1 MLRLVFSAA
10 VGALIGGAVAALV
23 GPPGAGVWVLAIA
36 VPIGILSVV
45 FTRLG
50 ASGLASTSVS
60 QDDLT
65 RARTED
71 RLGVARIEAVRQ
83 TGTQINDQP
92 VCEIDVTVQPRRGA
106 AYATTLR
113 SIVPLVE
120 LASVRPGPAALR
132 PVAILIE
139 GGPEFGFIDG
149 EVSPEEIAGLI
160 VPPQGSVPTLAWPKA
175 QRVVNGARR
184 GPLLGVGPR
193 GRVLRGILFT
203 VVALAVAVAVVAP
216 YSRAVVMTAQAAQD
230 GRIGVDLRRPDE
242 LAVAVQALEDEIG
255 HDNVSSVLIRS
266 DFIRVEAPLTPGD
279 TETDVWMYRGGVVDH
294 EGAAPSQPDL
304 AAEQFS
310 WIDIALSKVWTLM
323 ERASAESGIPVG
335 DASAVVSRGTD
346 GDIDSETFGE
356 SVEAPEMFISLR
368 TDYKN
373 VSFRVNADGSGDLV
387 SQ

>member
-1 MLRLVFSAA
+1 MLRLIFSAA
-10 VGALIGGAVAALV
+10 VGALVGGAIAALV
-23 GPPGAGVWVLAIA
+23 GPPGAGIWILAIA
-36 VPIGILSVV
+36 LPVGILSLV
-45 FTRLG
+45 FIRLG

-65 RARTED
+65 RARAED

-120 LASVRPGPAALR
+120 LGALRPGAIR

-149 EVSPEEIAGLI
+149 EVSPEEVAGLT

-184 GPLLGVGPR
+184 GPLLGIGPR
-193 GRVLRGILFT
+193 GRVLRGILFV
-203 VVALAVAVAVVAP
+203 VVALAVAAAVVAP
-216 YSRAVVMTAQAAQD
+216 YSRAVVMTVQAAQE

-255 HDNVSSVLIRS
+255 HDEVSSVLIRS
-266 DFIRVEAPLTPGD
+266 DFIRVEAPLTPGK

-304 AAEQFS
+304 ASEQFS
-310 WIDIALSKVWTLM
+310 WKDIALSKVWALM
-323 ERASAESGIPVG
+323 GKVSAESGIAIG
-335 DASAVVSRGTD
+335 DASAVVSRSTD
-346 GDIDSETFGE
+346 GDIDSETFGK

-368 TDYKN
+368 TDYKS

-387 SQ
+387 AQ